1 MEREIAAGGVVFRW
15 ENGLPRLLLIRDRFG
30 RTTLPK
36 GRQEPGE
43 TLEQTALR
51 EIEEETGVSGR
62 IAGFLETVRYGYAR
76 ADGMP
81 VDKEAHYFLV
91 EAVAGSL
98 CAQEGEIAGAAWY
111 GPDEAW
117 RLQREQGYPNNDS
130 VLRKALKMLG
140 VDGAAVSGDSGE
152 TNDGKPESGI
162 GGFPPATSGTAS
174 SAGFVAAGTSGSAS
188 GDCALDARRLAGMID
203 HTLLR
208 PEATADDIRR
218 LCDEARE
225 YGFCAVC
232 VQPRWVAL
240 CRELLEGTVV
250 KVATVCGFP
259 HGASLSE
266 VKVFEAS
273 CAADDGVDEI
283 DMVISIGSLRQGRDD
298 EVEADIRRVVEATA
312 GRAIVKA
319 ILETALL
326 TDEEKRRACRAA
338 ERAGARFVKTSTGF
352 GPGGATVHDVR
363 LLRASVSPHVGV
375 KASGGIR
382 TAEAALAMIEAGA
395 TRIGTSAGVA
405 IMREL
410 FGSPG

>member
-1 MEREIAAGGVVFRW
+1 MAAGGVVFRR
-15 ENGLPRLLLIRDRFG
+15 ENGLMRLLLIRDRFG
-30 RTTLPK
+30 RMTLPK

-51 EIEEETGVSGR
+51 EIEEETGISGR
-62 IAGFLETVRYGYAR
+62 IAGFLETVRYGYVR

-98 CAQEGEIAGAAWY
+98 RAREGEIAGAAWHP
-111 GPDEAW
+111 PDEAW
-117 RLQREQGYPNNDS
+117 RLQREQGYPNNDA
-130 VLRKALKMLG
+130 VLRKALEVLG
-140 VDGAAVSGDSGE
+140 AEGAARGGEGGE
-152 TNDGKPESGI
+152 TSGGKPASGV
-162 GGFPPATSGTAS
+162 GGFFPVVTGVAS
-174 SAGFVAAGTSGSAS
+174 SVGFVAAGTSDSAA
-188 GDCALDARRLAGMID
+188 GDCAPDARRLASMID

-218 LCDEARE
+218 LCDEAKE

-240 CRELLEGTVV
+240 CRELLEGSGV

-273 CAADDGVDEI
+273 CAADDGADEI

-338 ERAGARFVKTSTGF
+338 ERAGAAFVKTSTGF
-352 GPGGATVHDVR
+352 GPGGATARDVR

-395 TRIGTSAGVA
+395 TRIGTSSGVA
-405 IMREL
+405 IVRQLLERS
-410 FGSPG
+410 G

>member
-1 MEREIAAGGVVFRW
+1 LEREVAAGGVVFRR
-15 ENGLPRLLLIRDRFG
+15 ENGLMRLLLIRDRFG
-30 RTTLPK
+30 RMTLPK

-51 EIEEETGVSGR
+51 EIEEETGISGR
-62 IAGFLETVRYGYAR
+62 IAGFLETVRYGYVR

-98 CAQEGEIAGAAWY
+98 RAREGEIAGAAWHP
-111 GPDEAW
+111 PDEAW
-117 RLQREQGYPNNDS
+117 RLQREQGYPNNDA
-130 VLRKALKMLG
+130 VLRKALEVLG
-140 VDGAAVSGDSGE
+140 ADSAA
-152 TNDGKPESGI
+152 
-162 GGFPPATSGTAS
+162 
-174 SAGFVAAGTSGSAS
+174 
-188 GDCALDARRLAGMID
+188 GDCAPDARRLASMID

-218 LCDEARE
+218 LCDEAKE

-240 CRELLEGTVV
+240 CRELLEGSGV

-273 CAADDGVDEI
+273 CAADDGADEI
-283 DMVISIGSLRQGRDD
+283 DMVISLGSLRQGRDD

-338 ERAGARFVKTSTGF
+338 EQAGAAFVKTSTGF
-352 GPGGATVHDVR
+352 GPGGATARDVR

-395 TRIGTSAGVA
+395 TRIGTSSGVA
-405 IMREL
+405 IVRQLLERS
-410 FGSPG
+410 G